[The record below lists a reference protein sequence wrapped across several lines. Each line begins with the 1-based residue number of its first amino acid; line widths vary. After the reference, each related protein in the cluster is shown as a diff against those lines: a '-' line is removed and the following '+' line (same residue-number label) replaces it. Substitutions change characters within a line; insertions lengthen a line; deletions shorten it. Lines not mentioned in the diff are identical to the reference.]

1 MSESTSWFEYDPD
14 STVDCPACGWS
25 GRAGS
30 NEADNMYSPTINVE
44 CPNCGSTLRKVR
56 YSSTEDAEA
65 AAAEG
70 NEAAIEY
77 LHHQNE
83 LAAGA
88 EPTPKKPPRNLT
100 VSKSIDGTI
109 TDDGDLVLLRE
120 RAFLTS
126 ALCGEVERAP
136 NLADRRLFLALVHL
150 RRWTED
156 YFPHDYVAPTGAE
169 RLAEEVRVG
178 SVVGDRLGFSFTA
191 DTSSEYEQDLARLGG
206 ALALWQRARA
216 RGFRPEPAWPS
227 KGNVLYLFGH
237 PHLEIRKVGITTAK
251 RLDGWRRRGWEA
263 IETLT
268 YPTQGSL
275 HAAEVTAIT
284 RLDQLGARDTPR
296 MHALFQTIH
305 VDGRTEMFDPA
316 RFDGGLSALV
326 GEALGQ
332 RLGTKLGAPPTWISE
347 PRVHAANKAH
357 QHPDRDQ
364 KGAAAKAVATRQA
377 NAANIT
383 PQT

>member
-1 MSESTSWFEYDPD
+1 MSESISWFEYDAD

-44 CPNCGSTLRKVR
+44 CANCGPILRKVR
-56 YSSTEDAEA
+56 YPSTADAEA

-77 LHHQNE
+77 LRHQIE
-83 LAAGA
+83 LAAGTK
-88 EPTPKKPPRNLT
+88 PTPKKPPRNLT
-100 VSKSIDGTI
+100 VSKSADGTI
-109 TDDGDLVLLRE
+109 TDDGDLVLLRQ
-120 RAFLTS
+120 RAFLTT

-136 NLADRRLFLALVHL
+136 DVGARRLFLAVVHL
-150 RRWTED
+150 RQWIND
-156 YFPHDYVAPTGAE
+156 YFPDDYATPPGSE
-169 RLAEEVRVG
+169 RLAEEVRAG
-178 SVVGDRLGFSFTA
+178 SAVCDHLAFSFTA
-191 DTSSEYEQDLARLGG
+191 DHDSDYEQDLAKLRE
-206 ALALWQRARA
+206 ALVIWQRARA
-216 RGFRPEPAWPS
+216 RGFRPAPAWPS

-237 PHLEIRKVGITTAK
+237 PHLEIRKVGTTTAK
-251 RLDGWRRRGWEA
+251 RLDGWRRRGWEL

-268 YPTQGSL
+268 YPTRGSL

-284 RLDQLGARDTPR
+284 RLDQLGARGTPR
-296 MHALFQTIH
+296 MQALFQTID

-316 RFDGGLSALV
+316 RFDGDLSELV

-332 RLGTKLGAPPTWISE
+332 RLDAKACAPPTWISE

-357 QHPDRDQ
+357 QHPGRDQ
-364 KGAAAKAVATRQA
+364 KAAAAKAVATRKA